1 MKVAIFDE
9 KHGRQK
15 VKISSNPV
23 FIRTRATLILG
34 GPLTRPKYCEVLT
47 YLSMY
52 IQICIFVGPKCRPGS
67 TGQAY
72 IGVNNKILDPDENG
86 FGEVAVSSRNVFMG
100 YHKDP
105 IRTEE
110 SFQGQKDTRTPRPL
124 ETLS

>member
-1 MKVAIFDE
+1 
-9 KHGRQK
+9 
-15 VKISSNPV
+15 
-23 FIRTRATLILG
+23 
-34 GPLTRPKYCEVLT
+34 
-47 YLSMY
+47 MY
-52 IQICIFVGPKCRPGS
+52 IQFCIFVGPKCRPGS

-110 SFQGQKDTRTPRPL
+110 SFQGQKDTRTPRQLKYGSEEKGSSLCKCSILLGFFMSKKL
-124 ETLS
+124 ERLRSELFSEDKITNLLGFLTK

>member
-1 MKVAIFDE
+1 
-9 KHGRQK
+9 
-15 VKISSNPV
+15 
-23 FIRTRATLILG
+23 
-34 GPLTRPKYCEVLT
+34 
-47 YLSMY
+47 MY
-52 IQICIFVGPKCRPGS
+52 IQSCIFVGPKCRPGS

-124 ETLS
+124 ETLVLVHLDPLRIPVLTYTSTPNTKA

>member
-1 MKVAIFDE
+1 
-9 KHGRQK
+9 
-15 VKISSNPV
+15 
-23 FIRTRATLILG
+23 
-34 GPLTRPKYCEVLT
+34 
-47 YLSMY
+47 MY

-124 ETLS
+124 ETLSYSLGTLGPTKNTSTYTSTPNTKA

>member
-1 MKVAIFDE
+1 M
-9 KHGRQK
+9 
-15 VKISSNPV
+15 
-23 FIRTRATLILG
+23 ILG
-34 GPLTRPKYCEVLT
+34 GPLTRPKYCEVLA
-47 YLSMY
+47 YVHSV
-52 IQICIFVGPKCRPGS
+52 CIFLGPKCRPGS

>member
-1 MKVAIFDE
+1 M
-9 KHGRQK
+9 H
-15 VKISSNPV
+15 
-23 FIRTRATLILG
+23 
-34 GPLTRPKYCEVLT
+34 
-47 YLSMY
+47 
-52 IQICIFVGPKCRPGS
+52 IQICIFVGSKCRPGS